1 MTLNE
6 ALFSA
11 PEKTD
16 CVLVACGSHMFTA
29 LKKTDCMKAD
39 CTSVACDSDRVAALL
54 LRRWTALVSHV
65 TLNEAL
71 FSALEKT
78 DCALVACGSECGAVL
93 CSHED

>member
-54 LRRWTALVSHV
+54 LRRRTALVSHV

-71 FSALEKT
+71 FSAVEKT
-78 DCALVACGSECGAVL
+78 DCALVACGSE
-93 CSHED
+93 